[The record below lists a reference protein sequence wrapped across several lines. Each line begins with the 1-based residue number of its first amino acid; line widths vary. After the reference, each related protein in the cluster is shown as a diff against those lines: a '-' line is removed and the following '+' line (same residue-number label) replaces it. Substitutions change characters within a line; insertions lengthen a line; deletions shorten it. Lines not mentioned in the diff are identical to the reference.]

1 MFSCA
6 RLARLL
12 LCTDTPTRNYLV
24 LEVGSGV
31 QRAHVHLRIR
41 RHHLEFSDRL
51 LKSEQQSLGL
61 STDEPLGSARLPLD
75 VYIQWA
81 DLPFLQERCLRGQ
94 PADRGNQ
101 FKSRLGDFRLS

>member
-51 LKSEQQSLGL
+51 LKSGDLGL
-61 STDEPLGSARLPLD
+61 YPDEPLGSACLPLD
-75 VYIQWA
+75 VY
-81 DLPFLQERCLRGQ
+81 F
-94 PADRGNQ
+94 
-101 FKSRLGDFRLS
+101 